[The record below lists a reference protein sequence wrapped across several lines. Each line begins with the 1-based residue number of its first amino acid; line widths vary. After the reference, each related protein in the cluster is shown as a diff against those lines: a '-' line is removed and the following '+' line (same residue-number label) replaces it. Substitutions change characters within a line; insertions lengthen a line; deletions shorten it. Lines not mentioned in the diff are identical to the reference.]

1 MTVSVLMPVRN
12 AESTLRRSIE
22 SVLGQTYGDFD
33 LICVL
38 NGSTDRSEEILSEYR
53 RADHRVSVLRSEPGI
68 VPALN
73 RGLHA
78 VATELIARQDADDL
92 WYPEKLEAQVE
103 HMSHNPEIDILGVQI
118 RCVDT
123 DFQPFTT
130 QERIRPLSDSD
141 IKKSL
146 LSEWNCM
153 AHPGV
158 MFRRRIMDRLGGYD
172 DTFPFA
178 EDYSLWL
185 RAIQWYKF
193 ANLDRVLMDY
203 TAKHNP
209 KYNHAVPKFLCSV
222 YRSAY
227 GVSND

>member
-1 MTVSVLMPVRN
+1 MTVSIIMPVRN
-12 AESTLRRSIE
+12 AESTLRRSMD
-22 SVLGQTYGDFD
+22 SVLSQTYRDFD

-38 NGSTDRSEEILSEYR
+38 NGCTDRSEEILLEYR
-53 RADHRVSVLRSEPGI
+53 RSDDRVSIVQSEPGI

-78 VATELIARQDADDL
+78 AATDLIARQDADDL
-92 WYPEKLEAQVE
+92 WYPDKLEAQVE
-103 HMSHNPEIDILGVQI
+103 YMSRHSDVDILGVQI

-123 DFQPFTT
+123 DFKPFTS
-130 QERIRPLSDSD
+130 QERARPLTDAD
-141 IKKSL
+141 IKRSL
-146 LSEWNCM
+146 LSEWNCI

-185 RAIQWYKF
+185 RAIQWYRF
-193 ANLDRVLMDY
+193 ANLDRVLVDY

-209 KYNHAVPKFLCSV
+209 NYKHSVPKFLCSV
-222 YRSAY
+222 YRAAY
-227 GVSND
+227 GVNND

>member
-1 MTVSVLMPVRN
+1 MPVRN

-38 NGSTDRSEEILSEYR
+38 NGSTDHSDEILNEYR
-53 RADHRVSVLRSEPGI
+53 RSDHRVSVLHSSPGI

-78 VATELIARQDADDL
+78 AATELIARQDADDL
-92 WYPEKLEAQVE
+92 WYSEKLEAQVDY
-103 HMSHNPEIDILGVQI
+103 MSRNPEIDILGVQI

-123 DFQPFTT
+123 DFMPFTR
-130 QERIRPLSDSD
+130 QESNRPITDSE
-141 IKKSL
+141 IKRAL

-158 MFRRRIMDRLGGYD
+158 IFRRRIMDRLGGYD
-172 DTFPFA
+172 DTFSFA

-193 ANLDRVLMDY
+193 ANLDRVLVDY
-203 TAKHNP
+203 TAKYNP

-227 GVSND
+227 GVTS